1 MKKSKESKKKSM
13 NSSQNLPQQ
22 TTLETRI
29 KNIGKKIEQI
39 RDLVTNK
46 HRAKPPQIIKG
57 E

>member
-1 MKKSKESKKKSM
+1 M